1 MFISG
6 KQSSETQTAI
16 DDEVKDLLTASYQR
30 AHNILETYR
39 KELDTIATGLV
50 QFESLSG
57 SEIVDLING
66 KQLIPGK
73 RSQLPSRALKNIT
86 PPQKVNPT
94 VGGGGGG
101 GSGGN
106 NTSPTV

>member
-1 MFISG
+1 MSG

-16 DDEVKDLLTASYQR
+16 DDEVKELLTASYQR
-30 AHNILETYR
+30 AYHILETHR

-57 SEIVDLING
+57 SEIVDLMNG

-86 PPQKVNPT
+86 TPTTTTTPQKVNPA
-94 VGGGGGG
+94 GG
-101 GSGGN
+101 GGN